1 MVRADGSPE
10 VLKREN
16 ASYGRDLR
24 RLRRRRNAPMLRFDG
39 REIEVAENI
48 DQWPGPDYRYFEVK
62 DSYGNRYILRHDEV
76 RAEWELTMFQSGQAG
91 LDSLKG

>member
-1 MVRADGSPE
+1 MRVMVETHSG
-10 VLKREN
+10 
-16 ASYGRDLR
+16 YGGVEMPR
-24 RLRRRRNAPMLRFDG
+24 RFRFDG

-62 DSYGNRYILRHDEV
+62 DSDGNRYILRHDEV